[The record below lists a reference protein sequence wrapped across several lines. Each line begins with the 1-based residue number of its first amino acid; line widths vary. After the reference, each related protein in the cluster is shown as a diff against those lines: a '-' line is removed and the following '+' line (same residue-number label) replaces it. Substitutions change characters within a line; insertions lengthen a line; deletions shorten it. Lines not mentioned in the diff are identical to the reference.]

1 MKLLRFGLKG
11 QEKPEIIDSDGAI
24 RDLSSLLGEQQ

>member
-11 QEKPEIIDSDGAI
+11 QEKPEIIDGAI